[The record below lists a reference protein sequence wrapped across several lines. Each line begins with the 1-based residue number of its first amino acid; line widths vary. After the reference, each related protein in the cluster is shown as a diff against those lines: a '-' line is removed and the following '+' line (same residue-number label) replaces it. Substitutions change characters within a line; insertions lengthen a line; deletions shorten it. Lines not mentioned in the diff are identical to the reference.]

1 MMLHSIAVAASLLAG
16 VVMASDQEARA
27 YTTPAEYQLSGVS
40 LVETL
45 YQGQHALALQMPGSS
60 YQNPPRERLLDRD
73 FMAWLPMDFGDGS
86 IEVDVAS
93 DLAID
98 APEYARGFVGV
109 AFRIDGAGRFESIY
123 LRPTNSSA
131 DDQIRR
137 NHSVQYAGYPD
148 FRFDQLR
155 KESPEKYETYADLE
169 LGRWIHMKLVIKGS
183 NVDLFLDHNE
193 KPAFIVRDLKY
204 GAAQRGGV
212 GIWIESGTIA
222 HFRHLRISRDDKG

>member
-1 MMLHSIAVAASLLAG
+1 MMLHSIAVAACLLAG
-16 VVMASDQEARA
+16 VVMASDQVARA

-40 LVETL
+40 LVDTL

-60 YQNPPRERLLDRD
+60 YQDPTRERLLDRD

-109 AFRIDGAGRFESIY
+109 AFRIDRTGRFESIY

-212 GIWIESGTIA
+212 GIWIESGTVA
-222 HFRHLRISRDDKG
+222 HFRNLRIFSDDKG